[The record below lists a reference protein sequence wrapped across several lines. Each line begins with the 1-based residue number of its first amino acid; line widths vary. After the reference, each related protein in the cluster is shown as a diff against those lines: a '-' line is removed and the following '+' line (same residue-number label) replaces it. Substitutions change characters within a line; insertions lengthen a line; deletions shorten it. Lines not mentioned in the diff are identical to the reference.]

1 MIVLKI
7 ADSVFNNYIEQKK
20 NIYILRYVTLRSQR
34 NGCVWSC
41 LPIVFWGERNKKNKL
56 KEIKVD
62 SFCE

>member
-34 NGCVWSC
+34 NGCV
-41 LPIVFWGERNKKNKL
+41 
-56 KEIKVD
+56 
-62 SFCE
+62 